1 MRNISELIECY
12 EQGMYTFPEVITAIV
27 VEGASREPGVLTQEL
42 PTRFLDG
49 VAESVLALPANAT
62 ADDVF
67 VFKSSRSHAEAWFNG
82 ALNWKRYIGGHRS
95 DHPGASP

>member
-27 VEGASREPGVLTQEL
+27 VESASREPSVLAQEL

-67 VFKSSRSHAEAWFNG
+67 VFKSSRSHAEAWFTG
-82 ALNWKRYIGGHRS
+82 ALNWKRYFGGHRV
-95 DHPGASP
+95 

>member
-1 MRNISELIECY
+1 
-12 EQGMYTFPEVITAIV
+12 MYTFPEVITAIV

-42 PTRFLDG
+42 PTQFLDG